1 MSIDA
6 SQMENAL
13 LNLVINA
20 RDAMP
25 ERGNITIEA
34 NNRCFEEDVKERD
47 FTIPPG
53 NYVSVAVSDSGSGM
67 QSEILDRVFEPFF
80 TTKEVG
86 SGTGL
91 GLSMV
96 YGFTKQSGGYV
107 KINSQPGG
115 GTTVTLFLPETP
127 AGTETEHDIQVAV

>member
-47 FTIPPG
+47 CTIPPG